1 MPACNCY
8 GDPADRELHAVGC
21 CVCALYVGAPP
32 QKQLTLEEAEHLLG
46 RFGFHLEQQPDG
58 RYVAVDPARGLQT
71 PNGSSRNTAHDP
83 TELAGLVVRARC
95 TDQLAGP
102 MLISEA
108 TATLAALGFELKTR
122 DHRTFGR
129 QWWATSQVLAVS
141 TSEWGYLKDV
151 VATARSWLAQ
161 SRYHAVRQPD
171 LPAILAQ
178 LPRDLDPKL
187 RERSPRRSPPAESGG
202 ESPPASCAAPAT
214 LPDGPR
220 QISLGLEAPQKSGA
234 VKSWPTRREARRKR
248 RS

>member
-8 GDPADRELHAVGC
+8 SDPVDRALHAVGC

-32 QKQLTLEEAEHLLG
+32 QKQLTVEEAEHLLG

-71 PNGSSRNTAHDP
+71 PHGSSRNTAHDP

-95 TDQLAGP
+95 TNQLAGP

-129 QWWATSQVLAVS
+129 QWWATSQALAVS

-151 VATARSWLAQ
+151 VAAARSWLAQ
-161 SRYHAVRQPD
+161 SHHAVRQSD
-171 LPAILAQ
+171 LPAILDQ
-178 LPRDLDPKL
+178 LPRDLDRK
-187 RERSPRRSPPAESGG
+187 PRVRQPAYAGRQSG
-202 ESPPASCAAPAT
+202 EVRQAAKNRD
-214 LPDGPR
+214 DGPR
-220 QISLGLEAPQKSGA
+220 QIGLGLDAPAARSTAKP
-234 VKSWPTRREARRKR
+234 WPTRREARRASR
-248 RS
+248 RRR